1 MSKTIINRWM
11 LIVVILATGCT
22 NQCTSDRKSLTP
34 EQVVQNYLDL
44 SLNMTDVSQKPE
56 IINLTIGNLREAL
69 EQASDDLLTDA
80 FINKNYHLEQYSI
93 IERRDRTPRETEI
106 TFMIVYRDLGK
117 DRKLKPEQA
126 PKVMTENTVALLKYK
141 GAWAIHDVLG
151 KKTSIDFPL
160 PDKGED
166 IRPSSAQTRPPEA
179 ESSQE

>member
-1 MSKTIINRWM
+1 M
-11 LIVVILATGCT
+11 
-22 NQCTSDRKSLTP
+22 TP

-44 SLNMTDVSQKPE
+44 SLNMTDVTEKPKL
-56 IINLTIGNLREAL
+56 INLTIGNLREAL
-69 EQASDDLLTDA
+69 EQASDDLVSQA

-117 DRKLKPEQA
+117 DRKLEPEKA
-126 PKVMTENTVALLKYK
+126 PKVVTENTVALLKYK

-160 PDKGED
+160 PDGDED
-166 IRPSSAQTRPPEA
+166 IRPSSAKTRPPELEDTA
-179 ESSQE
+179 E